1 MNLLSGNLTA
11 VDPLVSALGTFN
23 KSISLF
29 AAFSLVG
36 VLLSLSFLLI
46 EREGKLQENALR
58 LRDIGRALAAVW
70 LVTSAFQ
77 IILTLANI
85 LGTSLGSALDPTTLK
100 SFVSQIDL
108 GRFLAFQTFLAAIVF
123 IALFFIRGA
132 LPATVLLGISLLAI
146 VSPVFQS
153 HSASSGSHSLAIGS
167 LVIHVVALSLWVG
180 GIFAIVLLEEADRRI
195 ALPRFSKLALWAA
208 IAVVISGIANAWA
221 RLNFASAWS
230 SSYARI
236 IIAKVI
242 LTVVLLIIGFRNR
255 KSLAEGEKTGWSLL
269 SRVIVVEALI
279 MGAVVAL
286 GSWLSGT
293 RPPTG
298 KELPFSPALSIVGY
312 PTPAAPNFTRL
323 LTLYDPDALIIGILI
338 TLVALYIKG
347 VVILK
352 KRGDSWPVGRTVAF
366 ALGVSAMDFA
376 TSGGL
381 GVYAKFSFEYH
392 MIAHMVI
399 GMVAPIGLVLGA
411 PITLALRTLPQG
423 RTPDERGIRGMLIA
437 FLHSRYSLLLTNP
450 LTALALFDGSLFVL
464 YFTNLFGN
472 LMQSHVGHLFM
483 NIHFLLAGFLF
494 FHVIIGIDPN
504 PRKIP
509 HLVRIVILF
518 AAMSIHAFFAIALLA
533 TTTLIDQG
541 YYGSLKTPWLG
552 DLLADQHAAGAIA
565 WGMGEVPIILALIA
579 TFIQWMRDDSRE
591 AKRIDRNEARMAA
604 MGEPDE
610 LAQYNNYLSQLQ
622 SRDKKEGQS

>member
-167 LVIHVVALSLWVG
+167 LVIHVAALSLWVG

-352 KRGDSWPVGRTVAF
+352 QRGDSWPVGRTVAF

-450 LTALALFDGSLFVL
+450 LTTLALFDGSLFVL

-622 SRDKKEGQS
+622 SRDKREGQS

>member
-23 KSISLF
+23 KSVSLF

-36 VLLSLSFLLI
+36 VLLSLSFFLI

-132 LPATVLLGISLLAI
+132 LPATVLLGISLLAL

-352 KRGDSWPVGRTVAF
+352 QRGDSWPVGRTVAF

-411 PITLALRTLPQG
+411 PITLALRTLPLG
-423 RTPDERGIRGMLIA
+423 RTPEERGIRGMLIA

-622 SRDKKEGQS
+622 SRDKREGQS

>member
-255 KSLAEGEKTGWSLL
+255 KSLAQGEKTGWSLL

-352 KRGDSWPVGRTVAF
+352 QRGDSWPVGRTVAF

-622 SRDKKEGQS
+622 SRDKREGQS

>member
-11 VDPLVSALGTFN
+11 VDPLVSALGTLN
-23 KSISLF
+23 KTLSLF

-36 VLLSLSFLLI
+36 ILLALSFLLV
-46 EREGKLQENALR
+46 EREGKLQDSALR
-58 LRDIGRALAAVW
+58 LRSIGRALAAIW
-70 LVTSAFQ
+70 FITSAFQ
-77 IILTLANI
+77 IFLTLANI
-85 LGTSLGSALDPTTLK
+85 LGTNLGAAFDANTFS
-100 SFVSQIDL
+100 SFVRQIEL
-108 GRFLAFQTFLAAIVF
+108 GRYLAFQTVLAGVVLIS
-123 IALFFIRGA
+123 INFIRGT
-132 LPATVLLGISLLAI
+132 LQSTVLLGVSLIALVA
-146 VSPVFQS
+146 PVFQS
-153 HSASSGSHSLAIGS
+153 HAASSGSHSLAIGS
-167 LVIHVVALSLWVG
+167 LVIHVTALSLWVG
-180 GIFAIVLLEEADRRI
+180 GVCAIVLMEEEDRRF
-195 ALPRFSKLALWAA
+195 ALPRFSQLALWTA
-208 IAVVISGIANAWA
+208 IAVVVSGIANAWV
-221 RLNFASAWS
+221 RLNFQSAWS
-230 SSYARI
+230 SAYARI
-236 IIAKVI
+236 IIAKSI
-242 LTVVLLIIGFRNR
+242 LTIVLILIGYRSR
-255 KSLAEGEKTGWSLL
+255 KSLQTTDATGWKFL
-269 SRVIVVEALI
+269 SRIILVEALI
-279 MGAVVAL
+279 MGAAVAL

-293 RPPTG
+293 RPPVG
-298 KELPFSPALSIVGY
+298 KEEVFSPALAIVGF
-312 PTPAAPNFTRL
+312 PTPAAPNITRL
-323 LTLYDPDALIIGILI
+323 LSLYDPDALIIGILI
-338 TLVALYIKG
+338 TLVALYVKG
-347 VVILK
+347 VSILK

-366 ALGVSAMDFA
+366 AMGIAVLDFA

-399 GMVAPIGLVLGA
+399 GMLAPIGLVLGA

-423 RTPDERGIRGMLIA
+423 RTADERGVRGMLIA
-437 FLHSRYSLLLTNP
+437 FLHSRYSVILTNP

-472 LMQSHVGHLFM
+472 LMQSHPGHLFM
-483 NIHFLLAGFLF
+483 NIHFLLAGYLF

-504 PRKIP
+504 PKKIP

-533 TTTLIDQG
+533 TTTLIDGG

-552 DLLADQHAAGAIA
+552 DLLTDQHAAGAIA

-622 SRDKKEGQS
+622 RRDQEEGK